1 MNRPDFHNRRPYS
14 LRYPIYQPA
23 LAITLT
29 AILLGGC
36 AAMLEEPPPEDDLET
51 EEVEE
56 TPIAAEEPEGEPA
69 AEAEGLDEEDLERR
83 EEAEARG
90 LDLDDPLDA
99 AMLEDPDEQENP
111 LAVRRIHFAFDS
123 SEIRDEFIP
132 VIEAHGA
139 YLADH
144 PERSMTIEGHTDE
157 RGSREYNLALGERR
171 AESVMR
177 LLVANGANR
186 DQLEIVSYGEEDPLV
201 AESNEEAWAE
211 NRRAELLY
219 EGRD

>member
-1 MNRPDFHNRRPYS
+1 
-14 LRYPIYQPA
+14 
-23 LAITLT
+23 
-29 AILLGGC
+29 
-36 AAMLEEPPPEDDLET
+36 MLEEPPPAEELAE

-56 TPIAAEEPEGEPA
+56 TQIATEESESEQQAETGQPN
-69 AEAEGLDEEDLERR
+69 AEKLERR
-83 EEAEARG
+83 EQAQARG

-99 AMLEDPDEQENP
+99 AMLEDPDEEENP

-123 SEIRDEFIP
+123 SEIREEFIP
-132 VIEAHGA
+132 VIEAHGG
-139 YLADH
+139 YLADN
-144 PERSMTIEGHTDE
+144 PNRSMTLEGHTDE

-171 AESVMR
+171 AEAVRR

-186 DQLEIVSYGEEDPLV
+186 DQLEIVSYGEEDPLI

-211 NRRAELLY
+211 NRRVELLY